1 MNNGTF
7 FGAAAIS
14 IIVVSWLF
22 YRYVAPKS
30 WREWTR
36 AGIVQAFVI
45 AFYAEMYGFPVT
57 IYFLT
62 RLFNLD
68 VSGPLWDDNLWVYLT
83 GTETAMMVSM
93 LAGYA
98 IAFIGILLILAGWR
112 EVYRARKEGRL
123 TTSGPYGYV
132 RHPQYTGIFVA
143 IFGEGV
149 VHWPTVFSL
158 TAFPVIVG
166 AYVLLA
172 RKEERQMLEKF
183 GERYREYRQRVPMF
197 FPHWRGWPDILG
209 SRGTPGRAP
218 SARRPGP
225 GRP

>member
-1 MNNGTF
+1 MNNGTLW
-7 FGAAAIS
+7 GAAAIS
-14 IIVVSWLF
+14 IVVVSWLF
-22 YRYVAPKS
+22 YRYLAPKS

-57 IYFLT
+57 LYLLT
-62 RLFNLD
+62 RLFDLD
-68 VSGPLWDDNLWVYLT
+68 VSGPLWDENLWVYLT
-83 GTETAMMVSM
+83 GTESAMMVSM
-93 LAGYA
+93 LTGYA
-98 IAFIGILLILAGWR
+98 IVFIGVLLIGTGWR

-123 TTSGPYGYV
+123 ATSGPYAFV
-132 RHPQYTGIFVA
+132 RHPQYTGIFLA

-158 TAFPVIVG
+158 TAFPIIVM

-183 GERYREYRQRVPMF
+183 GEEYRTYREHVPMF
-197 FPHWRGWPDILG
+197 FPHWHDWRHLLG
-209 SRGTPGRAP
+209 GHPQLSTRQH
-218 SARRPGP
+218 
-225 GRP
+225 